1 MFFLD
6 ESGFG
11 LSLPPTY
18 AWARQGEAVRVP
30 RAWGK
35 SGRVNAVAHLER
47 RSCGGWALGYALL
60 EGRCGTGE
68 VVAYLEGLS
77 REGVR
82 GVVFLD
88 HAPFHRSRGFREA
101 VERWRGRGLEV
112 AYLPRYSPHL
122 NPVESVWRRVKG
134 FLMPRRHYGSVEE
147 LRGAVAVAMER
158 LREGLGQGV
167 LQSLCIGTYNP
178 PDLPVRLPHAARFWR
193 LNAAQSSK
201 CGIVCKCRK
210 SSPHGE
216 DTGPAHPKLRRGRGG
231 GHLWTP
237 SFYVG
242 SAGNLSA
249 LHRVPAQA
257 SGGR

>member
-18 AWARQGEAVRVP
+18 AWARKGEAVRVP
-30 RAWGK
+30 RSWGR

-47 RSCGGWALGYALL
+47 LPRGGWVLGYRLL

-77 REGVR
+77 REVAREGAR

-88 HAPFHRSRGFREA
+88 NAPFHRSRAFREA
-101 VERWRGRGLEV
+101 AGRWRERGLEV

-122 NPVESVWRRVKG
+122 NPVEGVWRRVKG

-147 LRGAVAVAMER
+147 LRGAVAEALER
-158 LREGLGQGV
+158 LRERMGQGV
-167 LQSLCIGTYNP
+167 LQGLCVGT
-178 PDLPVRLPHAARFWR
+178 
-193 LNAAQSSK
+193 
-201 CGIVCKCRK
+201 
-210 SSPHGE
+210 
-216 DTGPAHPKLRRGRGG
+216 
-231 GHLWTP
+231 
-237 SFYVG
+237 
-242 SAGNLSA
+242 
-249 LHRVPAQA
+249 
-257 SGGR
+257 